1 MAAARARAEL
11 TINGRTWKVATV
23 EQLRQR
29 LKAVRAEQ
37 FSEVWLRRSD
47 HTSLAILVN
56 RGSAWLTY
64 FRDDAGHSFSS
75 RNPTYVGP
83 EDEMW
88 SSS

>member
-56 RGSAWLTY
+56 RGSAWLTTSATTPGTA
-64 FRDDAGHSFSS
+64 FPPATP
-75 RNPTYVGP
+75 PTSGP
-83 EDEMW
+83 KMR
-88 SSS
+88 